1 MSATSLAAG
10 EIARLHER
18 MPKGIDLGLD
28 RIRRLLTA
36 LGEPQKNLPPVIH
49 VAGTNGKGSTVAFAR
64 AILEAAAKG
73 VHVHTSP
80 HLVDWHERYRMAGTA
95 GVRGALVD
103 DALLAETV
111 RRAAAANGDE
121 TLTVFELLS
130 AVAFLLFSE
139 HPADAVLLE
148 VGLGG
153 RFDATNVVDRP
164 AVTAVTSI
172 SLDHQAYLGDRV
184 ELIAAEKAGIFKR
197 GSPVV
202 IGPQTEPTALEV
214 LRDHARRT
222 GAPVF
227 IHGQEFHAISERG
240 RLVYQ
245 DEYGLLDLALPRLP
259 GRHQIG
265 NAATAIAAVRA
276 AGFSPSATEIERGI
290 AAAEWPGRLQRITAG
305 PLVALAPEGSE
316 IWLDGG
322 HNPGAGLVIAEAMA
336 DMEERVPRPLV
347 LIAGML
353 NTKEPKGFFE
363 AFAGMARH
371 AFTVP
376 IRSSDAGVDPVVL
389 ADAALE
395 AGLDAEPAAD
405 VSAAIRRV
413 ASHWRGGPAPRF
425 LICGSLYLAGDVLA
439 ESGLAPR

>member
-1 MSATSLAAG
+1 MSETSLAAA
-10 EIARLHER
+10 EIARLLKHL
-18 MPKGIDLGLD
+18 PKGIDLGLD
-28 RIRRLLTA
+28 RIRRLLTT
-36 LGEPQKNLPPVIH
+36 LGEPQRKLPPVIH
-49 VAGTNGKGSTVAFAR
+49 IAGTNGKGSTVAFSR
-64 AILEAAAKG
+64 AILEASGRA

-80 HLVDWHERYRMAGTA
+80 HLVDWHERYRLAGT
-95 GVRGALVD
+95 GGGRGALVVD
-103 DALLAETV
+103 DLLAETV
-111 RRAAAANGDE
+111 RRAAVANGDDAV
-121 TLTVFELLS
+121 TVFELLT

-153 RFDATNVVDRP
+153 RFDATNVVEQP
-164 AVTAVTSI
+164 AVTAVTSV

-214 LRDHARRT
+214 LRDKAART
-222 GAPVF
+222 GAPVLV
-227 IHGQEFHAISERG
+227 HGQDFHAINERG

-245 DEYGLLDLALPRLP
+245 DDHGLLDLPLPRLP

-265 NAATAIAAVRA
+265 NAATAIAALRA
-276 AGFSPSATEIERGI
+276 AGFAPTQGAIERGI
-290 AAAEWPGRLQRITAG
+290 ASAEWPGRLQRITSG
-305 PLVALAPEGSE
+305 PLVALMPDGAE

-322 HNPGAGLVIAEAMA
+322 HNPGAGVVIAEAMA

-347 LIAGML
+347 LITGML
-353 NTKEPKGFFE
+353 NTKEPGGFFE

-371 AFTVP
+371 VFTVP
-376 IRSSDAGVDPVVL
+376 IRSSDAGIDPVTL

-395 AGLDAEPAAD
+395 AGLDAEPAAG

-413 ASHWRGGPAPRF
+413 ASHWQGGPAPRF

-439 ESGLAPR
+439 ESDLAPR